1 MGKELAIKT
10 KICTDAL
17 SKMKNIQDSVSSIT
31 EFDCNDLLRESSGD
45 SVNELKAMVQEMYT
59 LKATIYNH
67 MTELT
72 ESIENYINDHIEL
85 DKTMVSSLRSH
96 TKK

>member
-10 KICTDAL
+10 KICTDTL